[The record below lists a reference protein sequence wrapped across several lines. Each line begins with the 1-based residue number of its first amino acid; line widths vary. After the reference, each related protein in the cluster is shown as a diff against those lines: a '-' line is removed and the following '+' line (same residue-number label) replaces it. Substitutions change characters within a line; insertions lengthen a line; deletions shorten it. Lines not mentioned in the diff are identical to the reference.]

1 MVELELL
8 GLHGDGEH
16 LTLSDG
22 DGQRYRLAIDD
33 ALRAAVRR
41 DRPGLEAL
49 RAAGRS
55 ALRPK
60 DIQAL
65 VRAGAS
71 VEEVAAEA
79 GLTVEHVRRY
89 EGPVLAERAWVVQQA
104 QAQRLGHEADA
115 PRLGDLVVD
124 RLAARGVTS
133 TSLLWDAVRR
143 PGQSWE
149 VLVTFVAGDREREAR
164 WQIDLGARSLH
175 AVSDEARWLS
185 ETEMGPTAH
194 PRRHLTPVGSSRPR
208 AAGATEPLGAAWH
221 GEAVSPSAPSPAAAP
236 APSGEPADSPTDAL
250 LAELAAHRGTRVDLA
265 LDDDAA
271 EDEDAFDGAHPP
283 ASRPEQATDAHVL
296 SLPRRETI
304 TSTVHDGAPAA
315 PGTTPALPA
324 NTAET
329 FGVAPVDAKPAS
341 PGAVPTMPA
350 ATSDEPA
357 VRPEPDARDD
367 EPARRASGD
376 AHGDPRGGGSPRRRK
391 TVRRS
396 VPSWDEI
403 VFGAKPE

>member
-49 RAAGRS
+49 RAAGES

-175 AVSDEARWLS
+175 AISDEARWLS

-194 PRRHLTPVGSSRPR
+194 PRRHLTPVGSSRLR
-208 AAGATEPLGAAWH
+208 ASGSEPLGVAWH
-221 GEAVSPSAPSPAAAP
+221 GEAVPPSAPSPAAA
-236 APSGEPADSPTDAL
+236 ATEEPTDSPTDAL

-265 LDDDAA
+265 MDDDAA
-271 EDEDAFDGAHPP
+271 EEDADGFDGAHPP

-296 SLPRRETI
+296 SLPRRDT
-304 TSTVHDGAPAA
+304 TASTAHDGAPAA

-324 NTAET
+324 NAAET
-329 FGVAPVDAKPAS
+329 GRAALAES
-341 PGAVPTMPA
+341 EPGSRDGGPA
-350 ATSDEPA
+350 ATGDEP
-357 VRPEPDARDD
+357 VDRQDPDARDD
-367 EPARRASGD
+367 EPARRAAGD
-376 AHGDPRGGGSPRRRK
+376 GHGDPRASSSPRRRK

>member
-16 LTLSDG
+16 LTLSGG

-49 RAAGRS
+49 RAAGAS
-55 ALRPK
+55 TLRPK

-143 PGQSWE
+143 PGQAWE

-185 ETEMGPTAH
+185 ETEMGPSAS
-194 PRRHLTPVGSSRPR
+194 PRRHLTPVGSARLR
-208 AAGATEPLGAAWH
+208 AAGPEPLGAPWH
-221 GEAVSPSAPSPAAAP
+221 DEAVSPSAPSPAAAP
-236 APSGEPADSPTDAL
+236 VPGEPADSPTDAL

-265 LDDDAA
+265 MDDDVA
-271 EDEDAFDGAHPP
+271 EEDPDGFDGAHPP

-296 SLPRRETI
+296 SLPRRE
-304 TSTVHDGAPAA
+304 STASTAHDGAPAA

-324 NTAET
+324 NAADTGGPLSGSTAPDDPPGTPGEET
-329 FGVAPVDAKPAS
+329 AGRREDGP
-341 PGAVPTMPA
+341 
-350 ATSDEPA
+350 
-357 VRPEPDARDD
+357 RDD
-367 EPARRASGD
+367 EPARRAAGD
-376 AHGDPRGGGSPRRRK
+376 GHDHGDPRAGSTSRRRK